1 MVIYYDFLFDQTA
14 QFNNPTITSRN
25 AAQEVDFYS
34 VWSATEWLTL
44 SAVLGFAVPGAGLK
58 QAAQAFV
65 IDNGP
70 LGRAVGRTMT
80 LAELFV
86 SVKY

>member
-1 MVIYYDFLFDQTA
+1 M
-14 QFNNPTITSRN
+14 
-25 AAQEVDFYS
+25 DFYS
-34 VWSATEWLTL
+34 VWSATEWLTVTGVI
-44 SAVLGFAVPGAGLK
+44 AFAVPGAGLK

-70 LGRAVGRTMT
+70 VNRNVGRTMT

-86 SVKY
+86 AIKY